1 ERRKT
6 NTSDSSSIQHPPRN
20 NPWTNS
26 YQDHRAPVVDSSS
39 TYIQSTHSTGS
50 SLTQDHSS
58 RPITTT
64 TTRNYPL
71 NAELYETRLGSRVDL
86 LAALVYCTP
95 FMGLII
101 LIFETKNDYIRIH
114 GYQSLLIAIPLGLL
128 HLIFISIQ
136 FIQTLLF
143 LVDLGI
149 YTCLAYRAYCS
160 AEILDLNLLP
170 VLKDGQKK
178 NKKLDQDK
186 ICSDSS
192 LLESINLSYTQSIYT
207 ESFNLIYL
215 KINGTQ
221 LNYYH
226 HVTECIYSKSIISIN
241 HSQSDNVS
249 ST

>member
-1 ERRKT
+1 
-6 NTSDSSSIQHPPRN
+6 
-20 NPWTNS
+20 
-26 YQDHRAPVVDSSS
+26 DHRAPVVDSSS

-71 NAELYETRLGSRVDL
+71 NAELYETRLGYVTQEDHIEGGFTCCSR
-86 LAALVYCTP
+86 
-95 FMGLII
+95 
-101 LIFETKNDYIRIH
+101 
-114 GYQSLLIAIPLGLL
+114 
-128 HLIFISIQ
+128 
-136 FIQTLLF
+136 LF
-143 LVDLGI
+143 LFKHS
-149 YTCLAYRAYCS
+149 YSSRFSYRAYCS

-170 VLKDGQKK
+170 VVGPIAERWTKK
-178 NKKLDQDK
+178 NKNWIRTKYAH
-186 ICSDSS
+186 SS